1 MKNDANGLGALSE
14 IRETK
19 LIKEALS
26 LAKVVMESATS
37 RLGEIVGPAGCGKST
52 AGREVA
58 RRLQGARVC
67 AHEGMSRHQLAR
79 AIALACGM
87 QGTSVVDRLLA
98 GEAEGRLLVIDEAN
112 KLNWRCLELVRYLAD
127 ECGFAVVLI
136 GTELYERQFSGSRTR
151 ELLLQLGSR
160 IGAKRIRGAHLDRAE
175 TYVHVVRPWLGDVA
189 DKEIL
194 TRFWQG
200 CRKGNHREAVE
211 LAQECR
217 RVVHAN
223 GFAGLTLAAVEAAT
237 KWMANRHHAGG
248 VAAQQ
253 EA

>member
-1 MKNDANGLGALSE
+1 MNEGLTE

-19 LIKEALS
+19 LLKEALT
-26 LAKVVMESATS
+26 LAGLVMQSATS

-79 AIALACGM
+79 VVALACGLK
-87 QGTSVVDRLLA
+87 GACLPDRLLA
-98 GEAEGRLLVIDEAN
+98 GEAGGERLLVVDEAN
-112 KLNWRCLELVRYLAD
+112 KLGWRCLELLRYLAD
-127 ECGFAVVLI
+127 ECDFAVILI
-136 GTELYERQFSGSRTR
+136 GTELYERQFSGARTR

-160 IGAKRIRGAHLDRAE
+160 IGAKRIRGSHLDRAE
-175 TYVHVVRPWLGDVA
+175 TYVHVVRPWLGEVA
-189 DKEIL
+189 DKEIV
-194 TRFWQG
+194 TRFWHG

-217 RVVHAN
+217 RVMHAN
-223 GFAGLTLAAVEAAT
+223 GFAQLTLATVEAAT
-237 KWMANRHHAGG
+237 KWMANRHHGG
-248 VAAQQ
+248 STPAAL
-253 EA
+253 EG